1 MAKILTITSNT
12 NAPVFLE
19 NLKDS
24 PNIFIAYQASILL
37 GEQLYKKKQFQKS
50 YVVLKKAYQIDLSL
64 NRHYNGLYKIF
75 GRYYRSKNRY
85 LLFSTLRHF
94 DPQKANSIVL
104 NFLKSAP
111 SKSNPYLKKISY
123 QLKNKTFNDFDM
135 NYHLAKHLF
144 VFNNHD
150 KTIPVLLQ
158 NAITHSYTKKKLSR
172 SLTLLVK
179 FYLRNNREKANK
191 IADKYLSTFLGNSF
205 YDELLYDKALV
216 NYYNKNEERLQNY
229 LNTILSNSIK
239 NKSVENKAIGLYY
252 RYFSKNKQNQKIL
265 NLFNQQKKRIKNSNI
280 LSDRFFLFSLNTF
293 YSTNKSLFVSIT
305 TNLSDSPKYN
315 YFSALGF
322 FHKKEYLKAYSLFS
336 KIIQNNSSHYYT
348 ILSLEGIKNIYQKN
362 KHIKHTNLKKA
373 KQILKT
379 LDLSQKTIPQLSK
392 QYRKILSLN
401 PNFTISR
408 KKVKYIIK
416 NNKSL
421 KKKLKKKPKDFNKIR
436 FYTDH
441 FMRDAVK
448 IEILQLK
455 KLNLS
460 TCLELSAF
468 FSDRQCPKLSIH
480 YAQKA
485 ASLSGIN
492 LPLYMIKS
500 PLGHYLYPKPYSKLI
515 HKMIKQNKLN
525 ENFVYALI
533 RTESL
538 FNYKALS
545 TAGASGLMQI
555 MPSTFT
561 YVAKKKKIPYS
572 SVDNDIF
579 KPKINIKVGTSL
591 LKDLYAQ
598 FKHPFY
604 VAAGYN
610 AGGRNAKRWLN
621 ATKVDDPLFFTEN
634 ITYKET
640 ENYIK
645 KIYYAKKCYEVLY

>member
-12 NAPVFLE
+12 NASLFLE

-24 PNIFIAYQASILL
+24 SNIFIDYQASIML
-37 GEQLYKKKQFQKS
+37 GEQFSKKKQFQKS
-50 YVVLKKAYQIDLSL
+50 YFFLKKAYKIDHSLS
-64 NRHYNGLYKIF
+64 RHYKRLYKIF

-94 DPQKANSIVL
+94 NPQKANSIAL
-104 NFLKSAP
+104 NFIKSAP
-111 SKSNPYLKKISY
+111 SKSNPYLKKISSE
-123 QLKNKTFNDFDM
+123 LKNKTFNDFDM

-144 VFNNHD
+144 VFNSHD

-158 NAITHSYTKKKLSR
+158 NAITHSYTKKNLSR
-172 SLTLLVK
+172 ALTLLVK

-191 IADKYLSTFLGNSF
+191 TADKYLSTFLGNSF
-205 YDELLYDKALV
+205 YDELLYDKAIV
-216 NYYNKNEERLQNY
+216 NYYNKKTEKFQNY

-265 NLFNQQKKRIKNSNI
+265 NLLNQQQKRIKNSNV

-293 YSTNKSLFVSIT
+293 YSTNKPRFLSIT

-315 YFSALGF
+315 YFSAMGF
-322 FHKKEYLKAYSLFS
+322 FQNKQYQKAYFLFS
-336 KIIQNNSSHYYT
+336 KVVQQNSSHYYT
-348 ILSLEGIKNIYQKN
+348 ILSLKGIKNIYQKN
-362 KHIKHTNLKKA
+362 KHLKHSNLKKA
-373 KQILKT
+373 KTILKT
-379 LDLSQKTIPQLSK
+379 LNLSQNTISK
-392 QYRKILSLN
+392 LNKKYRKILSLN
-401 PNFTISR
+401 PNFTISG
-408 KKVKYIIK
+408 KTVKYIIK

-421 KKKLKKKPKDFNKIR
+421 KKKLKKKTKDFNDIR
-436 FYTDH
+436 FYIDH
-441 FMRDAVK
+441 FMWDAAK

-460 TCLELSAF
+460 TYLELSLF
-468 FSDRQCPKLSIH
+468 FSDRQFPNLSIR

-485 ASLSGIN
+485 ASLAGIN

-515 HKMIKQNKLN
+515 HKMVQQNKLN

-533 RTESL
+533 RTESQ
-538 FNYKALS
+538 FYYNALS
-545 TAGASGLMQI
+545 SAGASGLMQI

-579 KPKINIKVGTSL
+579 KPKINIKTGTIL

-634 ITYKET
+634 VTYKET

-645 KIYYAKKCYEVLY
+645 KIYYAKKCYEALY